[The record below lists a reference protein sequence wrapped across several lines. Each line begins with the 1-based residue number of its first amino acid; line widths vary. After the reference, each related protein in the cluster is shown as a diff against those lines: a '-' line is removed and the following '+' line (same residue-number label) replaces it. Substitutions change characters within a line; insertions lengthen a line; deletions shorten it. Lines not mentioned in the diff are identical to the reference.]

1 VECGAALS
9 GTRKEPIGVVTGTSY
24 NIHTAHT
31 AELYHPAVTH
41 TQATC
46 RRTATRR
53 SAIAEKAPCTGNRIR
68 VSVRP
73 ELRPRIRYGP
83 KLPPLD
89 SNPTSTLSLLSYPH
103 LIIVNELVPFD
114 GQGHGDT
121 LEPCTNEI
129 FRFLTAGCHRPA
141 QVVLYNGRKTVVV
154 LIVV

>member
-1 VECGAALS
+1 LGVTTHEDIATEVRGLAVQRCGVWRGFI

-114 GQGHGDT
+114 EQGHGALWNFAPT
-121 LEPCTNEI
+121 KSS
-129 FRFLTAGCHRPA
+129 GS
-141 QVVLYNGRKTVVV
+141 
-154 LIVV
+154 